1 MSPARLV
8 PLTAPTTSVAEG
20 WAGKDGVAT
29 GKTPFATPPLARP
42 WVRADGSPTSGAAS
56 AAVLPATRTDG
67 SRTTLTPSAVG
78 SPTTPSSA
86 EIGFKAE
93 RLGAALRAGLPVLP
107 GFVVPAT
114 EARPALQAAAS
125 AVRAHGIAA
134 GRLEVLHH
142 SIDSA
147 LTEELR
153 GAVDALGGRVIVRS
167 SSPLESDG
175 RWAGAFSSVTGV
187 GRGDVAAAVRSCWAS
202 AFALDPLRR
211 LEGCGLE
218 LEALDL
224 AVLVQPEIVPNSG
237 GVARIT
243 ANAVVV
249 EGVHGHPGALLAGW
263 AEGARD
269 GALAELVGSRTVADA
284 AEVAER
290 VYAEVGDDVIEWAGY
305 GGKVWLL
312 QSLRSGTSPGG
323 EPAAPLPVA
332 GTRVPGRPVVPGTA
346 AGPLVACRPHEPAAR
361 DCQGAIVLVDR
372 PVPGLAPLLFGAR
385 GVISRAGAAS
395 SHLAEVACSLGVPMV
410 IGCRPEVVTGPD
422 PAVGAWFA
430 TINGGTG
437 EVVLTRRDT
446 GRMSRR
452 SPAKPTSS
460 RPCRPT

>member
-1 MSPARLV
+1 MSAGPFTRLLPLAALSGDPDAVTSPTTPTDSADVSPA
-8 PLTAPTTSVAEG
+8 TPTNG
-20 WAGKDGVAT
+20 
-29 GKTPFATPPLARP
+29 
-42 WVRADGSPTSGAAS
+42 ADVSPA
-56 AAVLPATRTDG
+56 
-67 SRTTLTPSAVG
+67 
-78 SPTTPSSA
+78 TPSSA
-86 EIGFKAE
+86 EVGSKAE

-107 GFVVPAT
+107 GFVVPVT

-134 GRLEVLHH
+134 GRLEVLRH

-147 LTEELR
+147 FTEELR
-153 GAVDALGGRVIVRS
+153 GVVDALGGPVIVRS

-187 GRGDVAAAVRSCWAS
+187 GREDVAAAVRSCWAS
-202 AFALDPLRR
+202 ALALDPLRR

-218 LEALDL
+218 LEALEL
-224 AVLVQPEIVPNSG
+224 AVLVQPEIVPDSG

-249 EGVHGHPGALLAGW
+249 EGVHGHPWALLAGW

-290 VYAEVGDDVIEWAGY
+290 VHAGLGDDVIEWAGC

-323 EPAAPLPVA
+323 EPAAPPPVTGTPLPVA
-332 GTRVPGRPVVPGTA
+332 GTRVPGTPVVPGTA
-346 AGPLVACRPHEPAAR
+346 TGPLVACRPHEPAAR
-361 DCQGAIVLVDR
+361 DCRGAIVLVDR

-395 SHLAEVACSLGVPMV
+395 SHLAEVARSLGVPMV

-422 PAVGAWFA
+422 PAIGAWFA

-437 EVVLTRRDT
+437 EVVLT
-446 GRMSRR
+446 
-452 SPAKPTSS
+452 PA
-460 RPCRPT
+460 

>member
-1 MSPARLV
+1 VSPARLV
-8 PLTAPTTSVAEG
+8 PLTPSTTSVAEG
-20 WAGKDGVAT
+20 ASPAT
-29 GKTPFATPPLARP
+29 
-42 WVRADGSPTSGAAS
+42 S

-67 SRTTLTPSAVG
+67 SHATLTPSAVG

-114 EARPALQAAAS
+114 EARPALRAAAS

-175 RWAGAFSSVTGV
+175 RWAGAFSSVTGA
-187 GRGDVAAAVRSCWAS
+187 GREDMAAAVRSCWAS

-218 LEALDL
+218 LEALEL
-224 AVLVQPEIVPNSG
+224 AVLVQPEIVPGSG
-237 GVARIT
+237 GVARIM

-269 GALAELVGSRTVADA
+269 GALAELLGSRTVADA

-290 VYAEVGDDVIEWAGY
+290 VYAELGDDVIEWAEC

-323 EPAAPLPVA
+323 EPAAPLPVAGTPLPVA

-361 DCQGAIVLVDR
+361 DCRGAIVLVDR

-395 SHLAEVACSLGVPMV
+395 SHLAEVARSLGVPMV

-446 GRMSRR
+446 GRMSCR